1 MFNRTKEKDNRLKNF
16 LRDNMDGLEED
27 DLDETVSG
35 IWEDIID
42 DSLSEEENISVLQ
55 MYAYSL
61 EEAKNICI
69 LIK

>member
-1 MFNRTKEKDNRLKNF
+1 MFQRTKEKDNRLKNF

-27 DLDETVSG
+27 DLDDAIDG

-42 DSLSEEENISVLQ
+42 DSLSEEENVSVLQ

-61 EEAKNICI
+61 EEAQKICV